1 MDESRVYEFFDDYI
15 IFLKCRKQLCK
26 CGKMKDPKREHRKGS
41 LFATFTIIM
50 RIYDSLCDLSSLSI
64 RGEGFQE
71 GTGRVQK

>member
-1 MDESRVYEFFDDYI
+1 
-15 IFLKCRKQLCK
+15 
-26 CGKMKDPKREHRKGS
+26 MKDPKREHRKSS